1 MELAGAVDTQFIGQ
15 DAGKVL
21 VVATNVFL
29 LCSWF
34 PSLQIASTG
43 VVWHGE
49 TFYDS
54 AVTPEKN
61 ATKILLI
68 FVWILLI

>member
-1 MELAGAVDTQFIGQ
+1 
-15 DAGKVL
+15 
-21 VVATNVFL
+21 VFL

-54 AVTPEKN
+54 AVTPEKKRYKN
-61 ATKILLI
+61 SPDFCMDSVDL
-68 FVWILLI
+68 VCY